1 MQSGRNS
8 AAVSAAD
15 LSGVSGWSAQ
25 KIEDFLAR
33 CKTAGEKVVFI
44 RDAAFAKDKA
54 AVLRFLHSAERDF
67 PDTFF
72 SIKIEPSALDAEICR
87 AASFV
92 SCSIELDFTLSGADG
107 KTFFDKKLYSRRAAL
122 LNNSSLVFGVHLFYA
137 DTDGDSLKAFCDRL
151 DFALS
156 LYPNH
161 IDFEQTESSENETH
175 PTHVTALFS
184 AADIRRAR
192 DIAFACR
199 TFYSAGRAVPWFLAV
214 LKPLKIQ
221 ASRFFAD
228 FAEWQR
234 LGSCDFRSG
243 FTPEDAPH
251 SEIEKMQL
259 SFLKTKYDEK
269 RLSHLFAVVRNIVRL
284 NGAFARL
291 SGEGEECVIET
302 DFSPDDLL
310 SPESS
315 DIAAFANNVCMEKCA
330 VKIFAGDDG
339 PDYKIL

>member
-1 MQSGRNS
+1 MS
-8 AAVSAAD
+8 APD
-15 LSGVSGWSAQ
+15 LHSTAEWSAQ

-33 CKTAGEKVVFI
+33 RKTAGEKAVFI
-44 RDAAFAKDKA
+44 RDTAFAKDKA
-54 AVLRFLHSAERDF
+54 AVLRFLHIAERDF

-72 SIKIEPSALDAEICR
+72 SIKIEPSVLDAEICR
-87 AASFV
+87 AASCV
-92 SCSIELDFTLSGADG
+92 SCSLELDFTLSDADG
-107 KTFFDKKLYSRRAAL
+107 HVFFDKKLYSRRAAL

-151 DFALS
+151 DFTS
-156 LYPNH
+156 NLYPNH

-175 PTHVTALFS
+175 PAHVTALFS
-184 AADIRRAR
+184 ASDIRRAR

-199 TFYSAGRAVPWFLAV
+199 TFYSAGRAVPWFLSV

-259 SFLKTKYDEK
+259 SFLKIKYDEK
-269 RLSHLFAVVRNIVRL
+269 HLSHLFAVVRNIVRL

-310 SPESS
+310 SPESL

-339 PDYKIL
+339 PDYKIQ

>member
-1 MQSGRNS
+1 MS
-8 AAVSAAD
+8 VCD
-15 LSGVSGWSAQ
+15 LSASSGWTRQA
-25 KIEDFLAR
+25 IEDFLAR
-33 CKTAGEKVVFI
+33 LKTAGEKIIFI
-44 RDAAFAKDKA
+44 RDADFAKDKA
-54 AVLRFLHSAERDF
+54 AVLRFLKIAERDL
-67 PDTFF
+67 PDAFF
-72 SIKIEPSALDAEICR
+72 SVRVEPSVLDAEICR
-87 AASFV
+87 AASFL
-92 SCSIELDFTLSGADG
+92 SCSLELDFTLSCADG
-107 KTFFDKKLYSRRAAL
+107 HSFFDKKLYSRRAAL
-122 LNNSSLVFGVHLFYA
+122 LNNASLVFGIRLFYA
-137 DTDGDSLKAFCDRL
+137 DCASDSVKSFTDRL
-151 DFALS
+151 DFAAS

-161 IDFEQTESSENETH
+161 IEFEQTQSSGEETH
-175 PTHVTALFS
+175 PAHVSALFS

-199 TFYSAGRAVPWFLAV
+199 TFYSAGRAVPWFLSV

-221 ASRFFAD
+221 PSRFFAD

-243 FTPEDAPH
+243 FVPEDAPH

-259 SFLKTKYDEK
+259 SFLKIKYDEK
-269 RLSHLFAVVRNIVRL
+269 RLPHLLPVVRNIVRL

-291 SGEGEECVIET
+291 SGEGEECVVET

-310 SPESS
+310 SLESF

>member
-1 MQSGRNS
+1 MS
-8 AAVSAAD
+8 APD
-15 LSGVSGWSAQ
+15 LHSTAEWTAQ

-33 CKTAGEKVVFI
+33 CKIAGEKVVFI
-44 RDAAFAKDKA
+44 RDTAFAKDKA
-54 AVLRFLHSAERDF
+54 AVLRFLHIAERDF

-87 AASFV
+87 AASFL
-92 SCSIELDFTLSGADG
+92 SCSIELDFTFSIADG
-107 KTFFDKKLYSRRAAL
+107 HVFFDKKLYSRRAAL

-137 DTDGDSLKAFCDRL
+137 DTDSDSLKAFCDRL
-151 DFALS
+151 DFTAN

-175 PTHVTALFS
+175 TTHVTALFS

-199 TFYSAGRAVPWFLAV
+199 TFYSAGRAVPWFLSV

-234 LGSCDFRSG
+234 LGSCHFRSG

-259 SFLKTKYDEK
+259 SFLKIKYDEK

-310 SPESS
+310 SPESL

>member
-1 MQSGRNS
+1 MS
-8 AAVSAAD
+8 APD
-15 LSGVSGWSAQ
+15 LHSTAEWSAK

-33 CKTAGEKVVFI
+33 CKIAGEKVVFI
-44 RDAAFAKDKA
+44 RDTAFAKDKA
-54 AVLRFLHSAERDF
+54 AVLRFLHIAERDF

-87 AASFV
+87 AASFL
-92 SCSIELDFTLSGADG
+92 SCSLELDFTLSGADE

-137 DTDGDSLKAFCDRL
+137 DADGDSLKAFCDRL
-151 DFALS
+151 DFTAN

-161 IDFEQTESSENETH
+161 IDFEQTESSENEMH

-199 TFYSAGRAVPWFLAV
+199 TFYSAGRAVPWFL
-214 LKPLKIQ
+214 

-259 SFLKTKYDEK
+259 SFLKIKYDEK
-269 RLSHLFAVVRNIVRL
+269 HLSHLFAVVRNIVRL

-291 SGEGEECVIET
+291 SGEDEECVIET

-310 SPESS
+310 SPESL
-315 DIAAFANNVCMEKCA
+315 DITAFANNVCMEKCA

>member
-1 MQSGRNS
+1 M
-8 AAVSAAD
+8 
-15 LSGVSGWSAQ
+15 
-25 KIEDFLAR
+25 
-33 CKTAGEKVVFI
+33 
-44 RDAAFAKDKA
+44 
-54 AVLRFLHSAERDF
+54 
-67 PDTFF
+67 
-72 SIKIEPSALDAEICR
+72 
-87 AASFV
+87 
-92 SCSIELDFTLSGADG
+92 
-107 KTFFDKKLYSRRAAL
+107 YSRRAAL

-137 DTDGDSLKAFCDRL
+137 DTDSDSLKAFCDRL
-151 DFALS
+151 DFTAN

-161 IDFEQTESSENETH
+161 IAFEQTESSENETH

-259 SFLKTKYDEK
+259 SFLKIKYDEK

-302 DFSPDDLL
+302 DFNPDDLL

>member
-1 MQSGRNS
+1 MSEPDLSNS
-8 AAVSAAD
+8 
-15 LSGVSGWSAQ
+15 SGVSEWTAQ
-25 KIEDFLAR
+25 EIEDFLAR
-33 CKTAGEKVVFI
+33 CKTAGEKVIFI
-44 RDAAFAKDKA
+44 RDTAFAKDKA
-54 AVLRFLHSAERDF
+54 AVLRFLRIAERAF
-67 PDTFF
+67 PDAFF
-72 SIKIEPSALDAEICR
+72 SIEIAPSALDAEICR
-87 AASFV
+87 AASFL
-92 SCSIELDFTLSGADG
+92 SCSLELDFTLAGADG

-122 LNNSSLVFGVHLFYA
+122 LNNASLVFGVHLFYA
-137 DTDGDSLKAFCDRL
+137 DSDGDSLKAFCDRL
-151 DFALS
+151 DFTAS

-161 IDFEQTESSENETH
+161 IDFEQTEISADETH
-175 PTHVTALFS
+175 PARVTALFS
-184 AADIRRAR
+184 ARDIRHAR

-199 TFYSAGRAVPWFLAV
+199 TFYSAGRAVPWFLPV

-221 ASRFFAD
+221 PSRFFAD

-234 LGSCDFRSG
+234 LGHCHFRSG

-259 SFLKTKYDEK
+259 SFLKIKYDEK
-269 RLSHLFAVVRNIVRL
+269 RLSHLLAVVRNIVRL

-291 SGEGEECVIET
+291 SGEGEECIIET

-315 DIAAFANNVCMEKCA
+315 DIAAFSNNVCMEKCA
-330 VKIFAGDDG
+330 VKIFAGGDG

>member
-1 MQSGRNS
+1 MQNGRNPV
-8 AAVSAAD
+8 AVSASD

-25 KIEDFLAR
+25 EIEDFLSR
-33 CKTAGEKVVFI
+33 CKIAGKKAVFI

-54 AVLRFLHSAERDF
+54 AFLRFLHIAERDF
-67 PDTFF
+67 PEAFF

-92 SCSIELDFTLSGADG
+92 SCSIELDFTLSSADG

-122 LNNSSLVFGVHLFYA
+122 LNNSSLVFGIHLFYA

-151 DFALS
+151 DFTAN

-161 IDFEQTESSENETH
+161 IYFGQTESSENETH
-175 PTHVTALFS
+175 PAHVTALFS

-199 TFYSAGRAVPWFLAV
+199 TFYSAGRAVPWFLPV

-259 SFLKTKYDEK
+259 SFLKIKYEEK
-269 RLSHLFAVVRNIVRL
+269 HLSHLFAVVRNIVRL

-291 SGEGEECVIET
+291 SGEDEECVIGT

-310 SPESS
+310 SPESL
-315 DIAAFANNVCMEKCA
+315 DITAFANNVCMEKCA